1 MKHNFY
7 TLLFLFLACGG
18 CVAKPTIYNNVKD
31 LKKMQQAIVQDNAKP
46 ETTLV
51 IFDIDDT
58 LLEAKDF
65 VGSGKWYNWQRGREV
80 TSPDGQTFTSQPSER
95 FYCIFRTLGSLFE
108 FGSTELT
115 QSDIPQV
122 LDSVSQFDNLI
133 LTARTTKFRAPTER
147 ELSKHHIDF
156 SSKHLLENNQTLIFN
171 FNDGRRTAEVTYRNG
186 IVMASGLN
194 KGLVLK
200 EILEQADKNYQH
212 IYFIDDSRRNIDDM
226 AAAWKTDS
234 TQLSIF
240 HYTKVDQT
248 ISENEVK
255 QSNQAKLHLDSFL
268 ETAFPKQYKAFK
280 QNQCQ

>member
-1 MKHNFY
+1 MKLNIF
-7 TLLFLFLACGG
+7 TLLLLFLVCAG
-18 CVAKPTIYNNVKD
+18 CVAKPTIYNDVKD
-31 LKKMQQAIVQDNAKP
+31 LKKMQHAIIQDNAKP

-80 TSPDGQTFTSQPSER
+80 TSPDGQIFTSQPSER

-115 QSDIPQV
+115 QANIPEI
-122 LDSVSQFDNLI
+122 LNSVNGFDNLI
-133 LTARTTKFRAPTER
+133 LTARTTKYRAPTER
-147 ELSKHHIDF
+147 ELNKHHIDF
-156 SSKHLLENNQTLIFN
+156 SSKHLLENNETLIFN
-171 FNDGRRTAEVTYRNG
+171 FNDGNRTAEVTYRNG
-186 IVMASGLN
+186 IVMVSGLN

-200 EILEQADKNYQH
+200 EILEQVDKDYQN

-226 AAAWKTDS
+226 AAVWKNDK

-248 ISENEVK
+248 ISESEVK
-255 QSNQAKLHLDSFL
+255 QSNQAKLHLDNFL
-268 ETAFPKQYKAFK
+268 STAFPEQYKAFK